1 MVSSNFYDLLVSRFP
16 DDRAKACFLL
26 SGGLVVTYGELERG
40 AACMA
45 RALRARDVGV
55 GDRVLLRAPKSP
67 EVVMLWLATLKAGAV
82 LVPLNTAYTEDE
94 VAHFLADAEPTLVVH
109 DAVAFAREAA
119 AHEPLDVTE
128 PRGADDLAALVYT
141 SGTTGRSKGAML
153 SHGNLASNGLAL
165 TEAWGFSAD
174 DVLLH
179 ALPVFH
185 VHGLFIAIHCALL
198 SGSRVLWLERFDE
211 DTVIGALPN
220 ATVMMGVP
228 THYTRLLA
236 STRFDHAATG
246 AVRLFVSGS
255 APLLPS
261 TFAEFE
267 KRTGKRILERYG
279 MSEALILTT
288 NPLVGVRLAGSVGH
302 ALPGLELRIAGG
314 ADTGIVEVRGP
325 GVLRGY
331 WRRPDRD
338 AADFTPD
345 GFFVTGD
352 IGRLDADGRLWLV
365 GREKDLVISGGYN
378 VYPKEVE
385 LVLDELPGVAE
396 SAVIGVPHPDWG
408 EAVVAVI
415 EGRIDETAA
424 ITAMRARLAGF
435 KVPKRIFTVEA
446 LPRNTMGK
454 VLKNEL
460 RERYRETFGQ
470 TPPPPDGA
478 PAS

>member
-1 MVSSNFYDLLVSRFP
+1 MSSNFHDLLVSRFP
-16 DDRAKACFLL
+16 ADRAKACFLL
-26 SGGLVVTYGELERG
+26 PGGRVLRYGELERG
-40 AACMA
+40 AARMA
-45 RALRARDVGV
+45 SALRARGVGV

-94 VAHFLADAEPTLVVH
+94 VARFLADAEPALVVE
-109 DAVAFAREAA
+109 DAAGFAREAE
-119 AHEPLDVTE
+119 AHEPLAATE
-128 PRGADDLAALVYT
+128 PRSADDLAALVYT

-165 TEAWGFSAD
+165 VEAWGFTAD

-185 VHGLFIAIHCALL
+185 VHGLFIALHCALL
-198 SGSRVLWLERFDE
+198 SGSCILWLDRFKE
-211 DTVIGALPN
+211 DAVIAALPK

-236 STRFDHAATG
+236 DSRFDRTVTDS
-246 AVRLFVSGS
+246 VRLFVSGS

-261 TFAEFE
+261 TFSEFE
-267 KRTGKRILERYG
+267 GRTGKRILERYG

-288 NPLVGVRLAGSVGH
+288 NPLVGDRLAGSVGY

-314 ADTGIVEVRGP
+314 GDTGIVEVRGP

-331 WRRPDRD
+331 WRRPDRH
-338 AADFTPD
+338 AADFTDD

-352 IGRLDADGRLWLV
+352 IGRLEADGRLRLV
-365 GREKDLVISGGYN
+365 GREKDLVISGGFN

-385 LVLDELPGVAE
+385 LVLDELPGVTE

-415 EGRIDETAA
+415 EGRAEEAA
-424 ITAMRARLAGF
+424 VIAAARARLAAF
-435 KVPKRIFTVEA
+435 KVPKRVFATDA
-446 LPRNTMGK
+446 LPRNAMGK

-460 RERYRETFGQ
+460 RERYRETFGERPRRSPQ
-470 TPPPPDGA
+470 GPTT
-478 PAS
+478 